1 VDPTDDDPSPGEPG
15 GTPPDFGDDDGGD
28 SDSGPS
34 QQEQRQNQIDNAVQD
49 VIANSPFASVADD
62 VATEFQ
68 GGSVET
74 ELTGAAQD
82 LRQEAQSLI
91 DTNPAADVV
100 EDLSIGDDV
109 SVRDQ
114 VQRSFD
120 RSQAVQETITESR
133 FADEADDVVASF
145 QGGDVVTELTGDA
158 AQARSEAQEL
168 IESNPAADA
177 LADVV
182 IDEGDASSA

>member
-1 VDPTDDDPSPGEPG
+1 
-15 GTPPDFGDDDGGD
+15 
-28 SDSGPS
+28 
-34 QQEQRQNQIDNAVQD
+34 
-49 VIANSPFASVADD
+49 
-62 VATEFQ
+62 
-68 GGSVET
+68 
-74 ELTGAAQD
+74 
-82 LRQEAQSLI
+82 
-91 DTNPAADVV
+91 
-100 EDLSIGDDV
+100 
-109 SVRDQ
+109 